1 MKQKIISYFE
11 LNKPYQF
18 EVTDLTALIYVMAT
32 ICTILEINTAILFI
46 SGSLISTATCWKS
59 KRINL
64 IILNASLLLFNILV
78 NIK

>member
-11 LNKPYQF
+11 LDKPYQF
-18 EVTDLTALIYVMAT
+18 EVTDLTALIYVIAT

-46 SGSLISTATCWKS
+46 IGSLISTATCWKS

-64 IILNASLLLFNILV
+64 IIKKKVYENI
-78 NIK
+78 